1 MYKEIKENK
10 ELKDERTY
18 NGSCGLFKG
27 ETTELCVIVTRKRL
41 RRNIDVDGCWSAGRG
56 LAVMDG
62 RDMPLPRVLQVQVK
76 KKKNDVD
83 GCWLQVNGARELE
96 VRFFLLLL
104 FF

>member
-41 RRNIDVDGCWSAGRG
+41 RRNIDVDGC
-56 LAVMDG
+56 
-62 RDMPLPRVLQVQVK
+62 
-76 KKKNDVD
+76 
-83 GCWLQVNGARELE
+83 
-96 VRFFLLLL
+96 
-104 FF
+104 